1 MTSRRHNYSRTYF
14 KEEQKFRQPWLII
27 FLILVSILPWI
38 GMIEQ
43 VLFGQN
49 FGNKPA
55 PNWMII
61 TIWLAFGIG
70 LPVFFFSIKLISEVG
85 NDGIYLRFFPLHR
98 KFKVYPYDEIE
109 KYEVRIYRPIYEY
122 GGWGIRYGLKGKAY
136 NVYGNKGIQLVFKNK
151 KKLLIGSQKSEEFY
165 NAIKKASGSRR

>member
-1 MTSRRHNYSRTYF
+1 MTSRRDNYSRTYF

-70 LPVFFFSIKLISEVG
+70 LPVFFFSIKLISEVR

-151 KKLLIGSQKSEEFY
+151 KKLLIGSQKPEEFY
-165 NAIKKASGSRR
+165 NAIEKASGSRR

>member
-1 MTSRRHNYSRTYF
+1 
-14 KEEQKFRQPWLII
+14 
-27 FLILVSILPWI
+27 
-38 GMIEQ
+38 MIEQ

-70 LPVFFFSIKLISEVG
+70 LPVFFFSIKLISEVR
-85 NDGIYLRFFPLHR
+85 NDGIYLRFFPLHQ

-109 KYEVRIYRPIYEY
+109 KYEVRTYRPIYEY

-151 KKLLIGSQKSEEFY
+151 KKLLIGSQKPEEFY
-165 NAIKKASGSRR
+165 NAIEKASGSRR